1 MDKNKVLDFFD
12 YLKNDKESAEKF
24 KTITEKLS
32 TVKNEESAK
41 KLLEEELIPFAK
53 SKGYNITYEDF
64 LNFTKTQETELSDDI
79 LEMASGGRSE
89 FWNRI
94 GQSLLIFG
102 TGAGLFAGAT
112 FNAMGGFGGGKSKS
126 SDNRPAAVQTVDQN
140 RTKSSINNIRKELQ
154 DRNKESEIDKELG
167 TKAKDDTYVSSN
179 KSKSNRSFRNT
190 VARANKGANT
200 KARGAYLNKAD
211 NLEMKS
217 RFDASKVSE
226 ENKKVVEKVKEI
238 VKSKDEVK
246 KGEDKV
252 EEIKK
257 EEKVEEKVEAVKK
270 AELPKLRIDGKGGEE
285 LKKEANDYL
294 KGLDGKIIK
303 NNANILKK
311 FFTLGFGKNFIAQE
325 DVNLIDVLN
334 VIKDLNKLTNKIKS
348 DSKNVDFSAENKK
361 INEYKS
367 NCQEAIKAGLKE
379 INQKHS
385 ATKWEDVANKDKY
398 EEALK
403 DIENFVGKTNDIEA
417 NYEGFEDSAK
427 GLKETI
433 KTIEKFQTNL
443 EKYENYFKE
452 INKIFDEIKSDSDP
466 EKVKKD
472 LLDVLNNLD
481 KNDHVAAK
489 NDSFRV
495 ADLLAKI
502 LNKFEKI
509 IEDKI
514 SQNSKNT
521 DKTKELEDASEYAKK
536 VGMFINEINGNNY
549 SKKIKIN
556 LNNGNINEKSEKIK
570 EVTEKIQNLDNLLK
584 EEKFKKDNIENEKD
598 TEKLNNL
605 IKEIDEVKK
614 NFESGNLFK
623 EADEK
628 IKEIKKID
636 EENRYLED
644 LKGKAKSGDIEK
656 TKNALKE
663 LIDKGKFD
671 YAYCIIEDAFD
682 LTSDGKLALGYKYTS
697 DNFLDLINSQDLLN
711 YLKGESKKAEY
722 QRSDAFKKFE
732 DLFNKENKG
741 IKSYFKNKNN
751 NNVIKELNGI
761 FNPNEQRQNDLKKL
775 VTEGKYS
782 EENLNKII
790 EKLKDCAKNNDIE
803 SVYTIVSEAY
813 KTTSDKYGS
822 RAKFSSEQFAQ
833 ILNGAKDELVE
844 LLSDENVK
852 KSNFYNNFKEL
863 FNKEGGMASSGGV
876 KAYLGEDKVVEL
888 DDVLNY
894 SGTDENIIKA
904 KLERDKRLAKSGN
917 FEAIKNRLNN
927 AINKKEYQNV
937 MEIVKAATDNIGSIS
952 GYGRANVAKII
963 EDSKLKNYLE
973 NSNYKD
979 QELYKNFRKYFN
991 ETLKEKLGN
1000 VKLAE
1005 DLDAKLN
1012 PNLSEDIKKLSDT
1025 KDLRAKGKI
1034 NDISKLLGDRIK
1046 EAKDDARKLDNVLKI
1061 IDTVYN
1067 DTGGSVA
1074 ASKTFGVGEFTDLI
1088 KDNCGGLVELLNDN
1102 KDTDFYKNLK
1112 TTLKKAIDGG
1122 WINDQGTKDK
1132 LKEVLSN

>member
-1 MDKNKVLDFFD
+1 
-12 YLKNDKESAEKF
+12 
-24 KTITEKLS
+24 
-32 TVKNEESAK
+32 
-41 KLLEEELIPFAK
+41 
-53 SKGYNITYEDF
+53 
-64 LNFTKTQETELSDDI
+64 
-79 LEMASGGRSE
+79 MASGGRSE

-140 RTKSSINNIRKELQ
+140 RTKSSINNIRRELQ
-154 DRNKESEIDKELG
+154 EGNKESEIDKELG

-179 KSKSNRSFRNT
+179 RKKSNRSFRNT

-270 AELPKLRIDGKGGEE
+270 AELPKLKIDGKEGEE

-334 VIKDLNKLTNKIKS
+334 VIKDLNKLTDKIKN
-348 DSKNVDFSAENKK
+348 DSNNVDFSAENKK
-361 INEYKS
+361 INDYKS
-367 NCQEAIKAGLKE
+367 NCQEAIKAG
-379 INQKHS
+379 HS
-385 ATKWEDVANKDKY
+385 ATKWEEVDNEDKY
-398 EEALK
+398 KEALK
-403 DIENFVGKTNDIEA
+403 DIENFVGKTNDIET
-417 NYEGFEDSAK
+417 NYKGFEDSAK

-452 INKIFDEIKSDSDP
+452 INKIFNEIKSDSDP
-466 EKVKKD
+466 EKVKND
-472 LLDVLNNLD
+472 LLEVLNNLD
-481 KNDHVAAK
+481 ENDHVAAK

-502 LNKFEKI
+502 LNKFEEI
-509 IEDKI
+509 IENKI

-521 DKTKELEDASEYAKK
+521 DKTEELKDASEYAKK

-584 EEKFKKDNIENEKD
+584 EEKFKKENIEKEKD
-598 TEKLNNL
+598 TKKLNDL

-623 EADEK
+623 KADEK
-628 IKEIKKID
+628 INEIKKIY
-636 EENRYLED
+636 EENKHLED
-644 LKGKAKSGDIEK
+644 LKGTTKSGDIEK

-671 YAYCIIEDAFD
+671 YAYCIIEDAFG
-682 LTSDGKLALGYKYTS
+682 LTSDSKLAIRYKYTS
-697 DNFLDLINSQDLLN
+697 ENFLDLINSQALLN

-722 QRSDAFKKFE
+722 QRSDAFKKFG

-782 EENLNKII
+782 EENLNEII
-790 EKLKDCAKNNDIE
+790 RNLLKDCKKNDIE

-813 KTTSDKYGS
+813 NTTGKSLGKKFTSD
-822 RAKFSSEQFAQ
+822 QFAQ
-833 ILNGAKDELVE
+833 ILNGAKDELVK

-852 KSNFYNNFKEL
+852 KSNSYNNFKEL
-863 FNKEGGMASSGGV
+863 FNKEKEMTSSGGV

-894 SGTDENIIKA
+894 SDSKTNEESKKA

-927 AINKKEYQNV
+927 AFNKKEYENV
-937 MEIVKAATDNIGSIS
+937 MEMVKAATDNIGSMS
-952 GYGRANVAKII
+952 GYSTANVAKII
-963 EDSKLKNYLE
+963 EDSELKNYYLE
-973 NSNYKD
+973 NSNHKD

-991 ETLKEKLGN
+991 ETLKGKLGKE
-1000 VKLAE
+1000 KLAE

-1012 PNLSEDIKKLSDT
+1012 PNLSEDIKRLSDT
-1025 KDLRAKGKI
+1025 KDLRARVKI

-1067 DTGGSVA
+1067 DTGGGVNL
-1074 ASKTFGVGEFTDLI
+1074 SKTFGTSEFTDLI
-1088 KDNCGGLVELLNDN
+1088 KDNCDGLVGILNEN

-1112 TTLKKAIDGG
+1112 TILEKAIKGG
-1122 WINDQGTKDK
+1122 WISDKDTSDK
-1132 LKEVLSN
+1132 LSGI